1 MKSIAEQY
9 DQTDFAEQDVEAVH
23 VVKNQDPRRHPR
35 KLLLKTV
42 LFNSGDQKFKG
53 VIRNISRGGALIET
67 KARFLFG
74 QSIELVITSNGM
86 DQSKR
91 LQGWIVRS
99 TPRGI
104 GVTFKRIF
112 ERRSGKERR
121 HAIDRRIG
129 RDRRKRPKAKERL
142 QGKIL

>member
-9 DQTDFAEQDVEAVH
+9 DQIDFAEQDVRAVH
-23 VVKNQDPRRHPR
+23 MVKDQDPRRHPR
-35 KLLLKTV
+35 KPLLKTV
-42 LFNSGDQKFKG
+42 LFNSGDQKYKG

-74 QSIELVITSNGM
+74 QSIELVIANNGM

-91 LQGWIVRS
+91 LKGWMVRS

-129 RDRRKRPKAKERL
+129 RDRRKRPKAKDPL
-142 QGKIL
+142 QGKTL